1 MSLGNA
7 FAVRLRGLEVGV
19 SRARVILGLSAIIV
33 STVLAFMPR
42 QARAS
47 EENYVTH
54 GPMLGRVGATEISV
68 WARTF
73 RAGTLRVRF
82 GLSPDRLD
90 AVSSP
95 VMTLAGRDN
104 SGIVRVAGLQPDTRY
119 YYELVIGEGAQMIPV
134 IQRAGSFRTLPDPE
148 SVRDKTFNPLGKFNF
163 SFEFGACNNQLVKG
177 WGPELPTYGTMLAR
191 GVAEDVHFAVLNG
204 DWIYEDG
211 REHSSEQWLK
221 DVGLTPEQA
230 PEVVSLAPTIAGVW
244 ENYKRYLERS
254 SNLSRWH
261 RNVPS
266 YFTFDDHEILNDVVG
281 TGTPGFRNRRA
292 AFRDIATQGWFDYL
306 GWSNPPAPGAPDIMF
321 GRGELRAGSDVLVD
335 KRGRFADLDPTQITN
350 LMVHWGGPSAG
361 VNKRELDDVG
371 GDPNAGPYTVVGK
384 IDDQRLRISPV
395 AKADSISAYSIG
407 RPSWSKMRVS
417 NADFFFLD
425 TRGQR
430 DVYDLSN
437 PEKPGVSMLGAKQK
451 RWLKEQ
457 MQASDAEMFFVMSS
471 VNLMIP
477 HTGTS
482 RGAAKTAQEPERD
495 DAWTAYLAER
505 EEMILFWDGLGK
517 PVFVLTADLHDSFVV
532 KVTERVWEIASAPHN
547 SRNHALSAQGNRP
560 ANGVFEYGGRKV
572 DIRWSNATVEETP
585 VELRL
590 NPVYA
595 TVQINNVFKNRRSS
609 GKDLSVAFPW
619 PQVIFQFFN
628 GIDGDLLYAES
639 IVVRKPEK

>member
-1 MSLGNA
+1 MISANA
-7 FAVRLRGLEVGV
+7 LAILFA
-19 SRARVILGLSAIIV
+19 A
-33 STVLAFMPR
+33 VLVFSPR
-42 QARAS
+42 PAQAS
-47 EENYVTH
+47 EDNYITH
-54 GPMLGRVGATEISV
+54 GPILGRVGATEISV

-73 RAGTLRVRF
+73 RAGTVRVRY
-82 GLSPDRLD
+82 GLSADRLD
-90 AVSSP
+90 GLSSP
-95 VMTLAGRDN
+95 VMTEPGRDN
-104 SGIVRVAGLQPDTRY
+104 SGIVRLPGLQPDTRY
-119 YYELVIGEGAQMIPV
+119 YYELVIGEGVQMVPV
-134 IQRAGSFRTLPDPE
+134 IQRAGAFRTLPDPE

-163 SFEFGACNNQLVKG
+163 SFELGACNNQVAKG
-177 WGPELPTYGTMLAR
+177 WGPELPAYGTMLDR

-211 REHSSEQWLK
+211 REYSSEQWLK

-230 PEVVSLAPTIAGVW
+230 PEIVSVAPTIVGVW

-266 YFTFDDHEILNDVVG
+266 YFTLDDHEILNDVVG

-292 AFRDIATQGWFDYL
+292 AFRDIGTQGWFDYL
-306 GWSNPPAPGAPDIMF
+306 GWSNPPGPGAADIVF
-321 GRGELRAGSDVLVD
+321 GRGELRAGSDILVD
-335 KRGRFADLDPTQITN
+335 TSGRFADLDQTQITN
-350 LMVHWGGPSAG
+350 LMVHWGGLSAG
-361 VNKRELDDVG
+361 VNKRELDNVG
-371 GDPNAGPYTVVGK
+371 GDPNAGPYTVLGK
-384 IDDQRLRISPV
+384 IDNQRLRISPA
-395 AKADSISAYSIG
+395 AKADSAATYSIG
-407 RPSWSKMRVS
+407 RPSYSKMRVS

-425 TRGQR
+425 TRAQR
-430 DVYDLSN
+430 DVYDLSK
-437 PEKPGVSMLGAKQK
+437 PDKPGVSMLGSNQK

-457 MQASDAEMFFVMSS
+457 MQASDAEMFFVVSS

-495 DAWTAYLAER
+495 EAWTAYLAER

-595 TVQINNVFKNRRSS
+595 TVQINNVFKNRRTS
-609 GKDLSVAFPW
+609 GQDLSVAFPW

-628 GIDGDLLYAES
+628 GINGDLLYAES
-639 IVVRKPEK
+639 VVVRKPEK